1 MAVLRYLF
9 RYDGCGHPC
18 AWHESRA
25 DVYRGR
31 RTMQVTSGAVSSRV
45 GLICAE
51 PMRLIGLVSAFED
64 HSFIR
69 LHIGDVDT
77 LLADRSLQ
85 YLILDVGKDSTWM
98 EVQSTVRQSRPDIRQ
113 IVFGP
118 DGDEELVLQSI
129 TLGARAYLDS
139 NCGPQTV
146 RQSVETVIE
155 GGIWAPRR
163 VLAKLIDRLL
173 SQRAARVPHPDPTF
187 SPRERQVLDL
197 IMTACSNREI
207 AAELGIE
214 ERTVKAYVTSLMRK
228 TGAGNRVSLSV
239 QATQNVMREQRS
251 LPS

>member
-1 MAVLRYLF
+1 
-9 RYDGCGHPC
+9 
-18 AWHESRA
+18 
-25 DVYRGR
+25 
-31 RTMQVTSGAVSSRV
+31 MQVTSGAVSSRV
-45 GLICAE
+45 GLISAE
-51 PMRLIGLVSAFED
+51 PMRLIGLASAFED

-69 LHIGDVDT
+69 LLIGDVDT
-77 LLADRSLQ
+77 LLADRSLH
-85 YLILDVGKDSTWM
+85 YLILDMGKDSMWM
-98 EVQSTVRQSRPDIRQ
+98 QMQSTVRQSRPDIRQ
-113 IVFGP
+113 IVLGP
-118 DGDEELVLQSI
+118 GGDEELVLKSI

-139 NCGPQTV
+139 NCGPQAV

-173 SQRAARVPHPDPTF
+173 SQSSARVRNPDPTF

-228 TGAGNRVSLSV
+228 TGAANRVSLSV
-239 QATQNVMREQRS
+239 QAMQSVMREQRALLS
-251 LPS
+251 T